1 MSTST
6 SMSRELPQVRT
17 GLRNLYFVR
26 VAFSIVWVALV
37 FTLATSATVGAGTT
51 VAASVLLVVYPLW
64 DVCATVI
71 DIRVNRSTSST
82 LLPQYLNILFGAA
95 ATIATIIALT
105 SGLTPALI
113 VFGFWATLT
122 GAVQLFLAIRR
133 RRALGGQWPMIIS
146 GGLSVLAGFSFVITS
161 GTLSTGLATL
171 AGYSAFGAFW
181 YLVAAIWLSVKRR
194 PAEA

>member
-6 SMSRELPQVRT
+6 PMSQELPRVRT

-26 VAFSIVWVALV
+26 AAFSIVWVALV
-37 FTLATSATVGAGTT
+37 FTLATSATVGAGPT
-51 VAASVLLVVYPLW
+51 VAASVLLVIYPLW
-64 DVCATVI
+64 DVAPPSSTSA
-71 DIRVNRSTSST
+71 VNRSTAST
-82 LLPQYLNILFGAA
+82 LLPQYLNIAFGVA

-105 SGLTPALI
+105 SGLTPTLI
-113 VFGFWATLT
+113 VFGIWATLT

-146 GGLSVLAGFSFVITS
+146 GGLSFLAGFSFIITS
-161 GTLSTGLATL
+161 GTPSTGLTTL

-181 YLVAAIWLSVKRR
+181 YLVGAIWLSVGRR
-194 PAEA
+194 RAEA